1 MNRFFRNLHQQDA
14 VFFILFNLICCYGL
28 SMPLPANCEN
38 SIAEELISL
47 DIKNKP
53 LGEVLED
60 ISAETGYQFS
70 IDESW
75 NKFPVT
81 ASIKNEPLH
90 KGLQRILRNLNNAV
104 IYGSDGTIKIKIYER
119 EKSSGNPAGRS
130 IVNRSND
137 ETINQ
142 PVIPIN
148 PPPLKSGEQ
157 LRNRKKPAQTGE
169 QASAE
174 NSESD
179 SEPDETDDETEKT
192 EDEPEKTEDETEKTE
207 EQSDAADE
215 EVAADSESKPEENV
229 SEEDEGQAAET
240 GVTSE
245 NTSDSEAK
253 ESD

>member
-1 MNRFFRNLHQQDA
+1 
-14 VFFILFNLICCYGL
+14 
-28 SMPLPANCEN
+28 MPLPANCEN

-90 KGLQRILRNLNNAV
+90 RGLQRILRNLNNAV

-179 SEPDETDDETEKT
+179 SEPDKADDETE
-192 EDEPEKTEDETEKTE
+192 ETE
-207 EQSDAADE
+207 EQSGTAAE
-215 EVAADSESKPEENV
+215 EAPADSESKPAENV
-229 SEEDEGQAAET
+229 SEENEGQDAES

-245 NTSDSEAK
+245 NTSDPEAK

>member
-179 SEPDETDDETEKT
+179 SEPDEADDETE
-192 EDEPEKTEDETEKTE
+192 ETE
-207 EQSDAADE
+207 EQSGTAAE
-215 EVAADSESKPEENV
+215 EAPADSESKPAENV
-229 SEEDEGQAAET
+229 SEENEGQAAES

-245 NTSDSEAK
+245 NTSDPEAK

>member
-1 MNRFFRNLHQQDA
+1 MNRFFQNLNQHVTV
-14 VFFILFNLICCYGL
+14 VFIFFSLICCSGL

-75 NKFPVT
+75 IDFPVT

-90 KGLQRILRNLNNAV
+90 RGLKRILRNLNNAL

-119 EKSSGNPAGRS
+119 EKSSGYPAGS
-130 IVNRSND
+130 PMVNRSYG
-137 ETINQ
+137 ETSNQ
-142 PVIPIN
+142 PVFPIN
-148 PPPLKSGEQ
+148 PPPLNPGVQ
-157 LRNRKKPAQTGE
+157 LENRKIPAQTGE
-169 QASAE
+169 QASEE

-179 SEPDETDDETEKT
+179 SEPDEAADETE
-192 EDEPEKTEDETEKTE
+192 ETE
-207 EQSDAADE
+207 EQSGTAAE
-215 EVAADSESKPEENV
+215 AAPRGPESKPAENA
-229 SEEDEGQAAET
+229 SEDDEGPAPQT

-245 NTSDSEAK
+245 NAPDSEAR

>member
-38 SIAEELISL
+38 SKAEELISL

-90 KGLQRILRNLNNAV
+90 RGLQRILRNLNNAV

-157 LRNRKKPAQTGE
+157 LRNRKKPAQTAE
-169 QASAE
+169 QASTE

-179 SEPDETDDETEKT
+179 SEPDEADDETE
-192 EDEPEKTEDETEKTE
+192 ETE
-207 EQSDAADE
+207 EQSGTAAE
-215 EVAADSESKPEENV
+215 EAPADSESKPAENV

-240 GVTSE
+240 GVSSE
-245 NTSDSEAK
+245 NTSDPEAK

>member
-1 MNRFFRNLHQQDA
+1 
-14 VFFILFNLICCYGL
+14 
-28 SMPLPANCEN
+28 MPLPANCEN

-179 SEPDETDDETEKT
+179 SEPDKADDETE
-192 EDEPEKTEDETEKTE
+192 ETE
-207 EQSDAADE
+207 EQSGTAAE
-215 EVAADSESKPEENV
+215 EAPADSESKPAENV
-229 SEEDEGQAAET
+229 SEENEGQAAES

-245 NTSDSEAK
+245 NTSDPEAK

>member
-1 MNRFFRNLHQQDA
+1 
-14 VFFILFNLICCYGL
+14 
-28 SMPLPANCEN
+28 MPLPANCEN

-90 KGLQRILRNLNNAV
+90 RGLQRILRNLNNAV

-179 SEPDETDDETEKT
+179 SEPDKADDETE
-192 EDEPEKTEDETEKTE
+192 ETE
-207 EQSDAADE
+207 EQSGTAAE
-215 EVAADSESKPEENV
+215 EAPADSESKPAENV
-229 SEEDEGQAAET
+229 SEENEGQAAES

-245 NTSDSEAK
+245 NTSDPEAK

>member
-179 SEPDETDDETEKT
+179 SEPDKADDETE
-192 EDEPEKTEDETEKTE
+192 ETE
-207 EQSDAADE
+207 EQSGTAAE
-215 EVAADSESKPEENV
+215 EAPADSESKPAENV
-229 SEEDEGQAAET
+229 SEENEGQAAES

-245 NTSDSEAK
+245 NTSDPEAK

>member
-14 VFFILFNLICCYGL
+14 VFFILFSLICSCGL
-28 SMPLPANCEN
+28 SMPLPADCEN

-53 LGEVLED
+53 LGEALEE

-75 NKFPVT
+75 NDFPVT

-90 KGLQRILRNLNNAV
+90 RGLQRILRNLNNAV

-119 EKSSGNPAGRS
+119 EKSSGSPAGRS
-130 IVNRSND
+130 IVNRSYG
-137 ETINQ
+137 EAINQ
-142 PVIPIN
+142 PVIPID
-148 PPPLKSGEQ
+148 PPPLKSGAQ

-169 QASAE
+169 PTSAE

-179 SEPDETDDETEKT
+179 SEPDEADDETE
-192 EDEPEKTEDETEKTE
+192 ETE
-207 EQSDAADE
+207 EQSGTADE
-215 EVAADSESKPEENV
+215 EAPADSESKPAENV

-240 GVTSE
+240 GVSSE

>member
-75 NKFPVT
+75 NDFPVT

-90 KGLQRILRNLNNAV
+90 RGLKRILRNLNNAV

-179 SEPDETDDETEKT
+179 SEPDKADDETE
-192 EDEPEKTEDETEKTE
+192 ETE
-207 EQSDAADE
+207 EQSGTAAE
-215 EVAADSESKPEENV
+215 EAPADSESKPAENV

-240 GVTSE
+240 GVSSE
-245 NTSDSEAK
+245 NTSDPEAK

>member
-90 KGLQRILRNLNNAV
+90 RGLQRILRNLNNAV

-179 SEPDETDDETEKT
+179 SEPDKADDETE
-192 EDEPEKTEDETEKTE
+192 ETE
-207 EQSDAADE
+207 EQSGTAAE
-215 EVAADSESKPEENV
+215 EAPADSESKPAENV
-229 SEEDEGQAAET
+229 SEENEGQAAES

-245 NTSDSEAK
+245 NTSDPEAK

>member
-90 KGLQRILRNLNNAV
+90 KGLRRILRNLNNAV

-179 SEPDETDDETEKT
+179 SEPDKADDETE
-192 EDEPEKTEDETEKTE
+192 ETE
-207 EQSDAADE
+207 EQSGTAAE
-215 EVAADSESKPEENV
+215 EAPADSESKPAENV
-229 SEEDEGQAAET
+229 SEENEGQAAES

-245 NTSDSEAK
+245 NTSDPEAK

>member
-1 MNRFFRNLHQQDA
+1 
-14 VFFILFNLICCYGL
+14 
-28 SMPLPANCEN
+28 MPLAANCEN
-38 SIAEELISL
+38 SKAEELISL

-75 NKFPVT
+75 NDFPVT

-90 KGLQRILRNLNNAV
+90 KGLQRILRNLNTAV
-104 IYGSDGTIKIKIYER
+104 IYGSDGIIKIKIYER
-119 EKSSGNPAGRS
+119 EKSSGYPAGRS
-130 IVNRSND
+130 IVNRSYE

-148 PPPLKSGEQ
+148 PPPLKSGVQ
-157 LRNRKKPAQTGE
+157 LPNRKKPAQAGE